1 MRAGRRPSFTINASK
16 ANEES
21 AATATLIVSLL
32 VILSMASLNPLIS
45 RRFCRVGF
53 GWIATMAAAPRDQ
66 SARFASSGTHAL
78 DTGNHTL
85 FTAMQSLASKLQEPK
100 HRRLASPLDGRRL
113 AKSFSNEQQLQSEL
127 AAKLCA
133 EYRNLPPLK
142 LPISDDCERA
152 RMLLFL
158 ASECVPTDAE
168 VAQAVE
174 SYLRNNQAP
183 DDPLHNP
190 SLQVL
195 RSTVLSN
202 LRMASTPQYEQLLEY
217 ILQQNSMHG
226 MSFLM
231 ALREDLMQTLAW
243 LKVLHDDERMAHL
256 QDLDGHLRHLFCT
269 WFSPGML
276 GKFGFETPLVYLDSA
291 LDFESL

>member
-1 MRAGRRPSFTINASK
+1 LT
-16 ANEES
+16 
-21 AATATLIVSLL
+21 
-32 VILSMASLNPLIS
+32 PLIS
-45 RRFCRVGF
+45 RRFCRAGF

-66 SARFASSGTHAL
+66 SVRFTSSGTHALDTDNL

-85 FTAMQSLASKLQEPK
+85 FTALQSLASQLQEPK
-100 HRRLASPLDGRRL
+100 HRRLASPSDHKRL
-113 AKSFSNEQQLQSEL
+113 AKSSSGERQLQREL

-142 LPISDDCERA
+142 LPISDECERA

-158 ASECVPTDAE
+158 ASECVPTDEE
-168 VAQAVE
+168 VEKAVDC
-174 SYLRNNQAP
+174 YLRNNQAP
-183 DDPLHNP
+183 DDP

-217 ILQQNSMHG
+217 FLKQNSMHG
-226 MSFLM
+226 MSLLM
-231 ALREDLMQTLAW
+231 ALREDTMKALAW
-243 LKVLHDDERMAHL
+243 LRVLHDDERMAQL
-256 QDLDGHLRHLFCT
+256 KDLDGHLQHLFCT

-276 GKFGFETPLVYLDSA
+276 GKFEVDVKLL
-291 LDFESL
+291 

>member
-1 MRAGRRPSFTINASK
+1 
-16 ANEES
+16 
-21 AATATLIVSLL
+21 
-32 VILSMASLNPLIS
+32 
-45 RRFCRVGF
+45 
-53 GWIATMAAAPRDQ
+53 MAAAPQDQ
-66 SARFASSGTHAL
+66 SARFASSGAHTL
-78 DTGNHTL
+78 DAGNHTL
-85 FTAMQSLASKLQEPK
+85 FTAMQSLAAKLQEPK
-100 HRRLASPLDGRRL
+100 HRRLASPLDCRRS
-113 AKSFSNEQQLQSEL
+113 AKSSSGEQQLQSEL

-142 LPISDDCERA
+142 LPISDECERA
-152 RMLLFL
+152 SILLFL
-158 ASECVPTDAE
+158 ASECVPTDEE
-168 VAQAVE
+168 VAKAVE

-231 ALREDLMQTLAW
+231 ALREDLMQALAW
-243 LKVLHDDERMAHL
+243 LKVLHDDERMAQL
-256 QDLDGHLRHLFCT
+256 KDLDGHLRHLFCI

-276 GKFGFETPLVYLDSA
+276 GKFGCETAVVYLNTV
-291 LDFESL
+291 LDFASLLHLC

>member
-1 MRAGRRPSFTINASK
+1 
-16 ANEES
+16 
-21 AATATLIVSLL
+21 
-32 VILSMASLNPLIS
+32 MASVTPLLS
-45 RRFCRVGF
+45 RQFCRVGF

-66 SARFASSGTHAL
+66 SAHFASSGTHHTL

-100 HRRLASPLDGRRL
+100 HRRLASPLDGDRRL
-113 AKSFSNEQQLQSEL
+113 AKSSSGEQQLQSEL

-142 LPISDDCERA
+142 LPISDECERA

-158 ASECVPTDAE
+158 ASECVPTDEE
-168 VAQAVE
+168 VAKAVE

-217 ILQQNSMHG
+217 ILKQNSMHG
-226 MSFLM
+226 MWFLM
-231 ALREDLMQTLAW
+231 ALREDIMQALAW
-243 LKVLHDDERMAHL
+243 LKVLHDDERMAQL
-256 QDLDGHLRHLFCT
+256 KDLDGHLRHLFLLA
-269 WFSPGML
+269 FSPGIL
-276 GKFGFETPLVYLDSA
+276 GT
-291 LDFESL
+291 